1 MKKYYAHAKGSKT
14 IRAIKANSDEEAL
27 QKCVGLFGE
36 DNFECG
42 QLPHAS
48 TEKPMLWKERR
59 RIMEEVYGSI
69 GFPYSNALDRVME
82 MADNLHA
89 VGAL

>member
-27 QKCVGLFGE
+27 QKCIELFGE

-48 TEKPMLWKERR
+48 TEKPMPWKEQKK
-59 RIMEEVYGSI
+59 IMKEVYGSM
-69 GFPYSNALDRVME
+69 GFYGNVLDRVVE
-82 MADNLHA
+82 MADSLHA